1 MSQGSQ
7 LEQFQ
12 NHHPEDG
19 TVNVISRCVLESH
32 SHSGK
37 SLRALSLGQ
46 ELSTDT
52 DHKVAS

>member
-19 TVNVISRCVLESH
+19 TVNVISLCVSEAH
-32 SHSGK
+32 PHSGK
-37 SLRALSLGQ
+37 SLGALSLGQ
-46 ELSTDT
+46 GLSTDT